1 MYHNLDRSSQLNVD
15 CDLLAKAGVRRF
27 HNEHPP
33 DTLPHELVVIRV
45 DNKKITGDIGQP
57 LRDAVSLLAMK
68 KHLIENNTI
77 VPRAFGV
84 IDWDAVGKKMSNTS
98 QQHKIWITKH
108 VSGFCATNKMM
119 FKRGLEDHTK
129 CPCCNL
135 PGIVETTRHQVKCT
149 DPERILLWKDSVNDL
164 KQWLSEKDTDPNLQE
179 LIIGYLH
186 GRGEVTLGNISNLP
200 VRFQQLAEE
209 QDSIGWDN
217 FTEGKISNEFRLIQH
232 EYFVSIGSRKTALHW
247 TAQLISKLLL
257 LIHTQ
262 WIYRNAVVHKRT
274 KDGLKRKEGAYIRS
288 KIHQEFA
295 LGASQLDKDDRFLM
309 ENTEQEILALSGVHK
324 KIWLRALATARLVG
338 KNKRK
343 RRNAN
348 AGCHTRSDT
357 NHNEEILSDTEE
369 DSRRKRRKQ
378 WDSCYHKRVK
388 EK

>member
-1 MYHNLDRSSQLNVD
+1 M
-15 CDLLAKAGVRRF
+15 
-27 HNEHPP
+27 
-33 DTLPHELVVIRV
+33 
-45 DNKKITGDIGQP
+45 
-57 LRDAVSLLAMK
+57 
-68 KHLIENNTI
+68 
-77 VPRAFGV
+77 
-84 IDWDAVGKKMSNTS
+84 
-98 QQHKIWITKH
+98 
-108 VSGFCATNKMM
+108 
-119 FKRGLEDHTK
+119 
-129 CPCCNL
+129 
-135 PGIVETTRHQVKCT
+135 
-149 DPERILLWKDSVNDL
+149 
-164 KQWLSEKDTDPNLQE
+164 
-179 LIIGYLH
+179 
-186 GRGEVTLGNISNLP
+186 LGNIRNLP
-200 VRFQQLAEE
+200 VRFQRLAEE

-232 EYFVSIGSRKTALHW
+232 EYFVSIDSRKTALHW

-257 LIHTQ
+257 LVHTQ